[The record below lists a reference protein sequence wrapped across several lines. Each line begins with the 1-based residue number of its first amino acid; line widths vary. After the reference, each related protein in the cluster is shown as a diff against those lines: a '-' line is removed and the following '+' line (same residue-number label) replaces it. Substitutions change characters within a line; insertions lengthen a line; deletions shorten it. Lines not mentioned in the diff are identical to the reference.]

1 MRQGKKLMPLAGG
14 KDTMAAPPFGSLGYF
29 KDSEEENVGMHDKI
43 QDLLKATQALVGY
56 IEEHH
61 VFDKLA
67 DAGCGLYDTYR
78 SDKFEEVVNT
88 AKRVAGELEEELG
101 KAG

>member
-1 MRQGKKLMPLAGG
+1 MQEKV
-14 KDTMAAPPFGSLGYF
+14 
-29 KDSEEENVGMHDKI
+29 N
-43 QDLLKATQALVGY
+43 DLLKATQALVAY

-78 SDKFEEVVNT
+78 SDNFEEVVFT
-88 AKRVAGELEEELG
+88 AKRVAQELEEELQQ
-101 KAG
+101 AG

>member
-1 MRQGKKLMPLAGG
+1 MR
-14 KDTMAAPPFGSLGYF
+14 
-29 KDSEEENVGMHDKI
+29 DKV
-43 QDLLKATQALVGY
+43 QDLLKATQALVAY

-78 SDKFEEVVNT
+78 SDDFEEVVFK
-88 AKRVAGELEEELG
+88 AKRVTEELEEELS
-101 KAG
+101 KSR